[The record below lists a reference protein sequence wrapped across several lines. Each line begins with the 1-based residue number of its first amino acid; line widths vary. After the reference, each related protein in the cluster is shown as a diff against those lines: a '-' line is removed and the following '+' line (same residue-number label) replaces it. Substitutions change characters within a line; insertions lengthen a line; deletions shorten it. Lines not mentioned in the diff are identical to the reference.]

1 MFKFLEGSVLPDHYQ
16 LFRLRQSCSA
26 VPIGLVS
33 AYRENGGEKIHLLI
47 ETISL
52 PSKHPSEYQ
61 ELVSNQVAS
70 KQ

>member
-1 MFKFLEGSVLPDHYQ
+1 MFKLLEGSVLPDRYQ
-16 LFRLRQSCSA
+16 LFRLRQGCCA
-26 VPIGLVS
+26 VPIGLVL
-33 AYRENGGEKIHLLI
+33 AYRESGGEKIHLQI

-52 PSKHPSEYQ
+52 PSEYQ